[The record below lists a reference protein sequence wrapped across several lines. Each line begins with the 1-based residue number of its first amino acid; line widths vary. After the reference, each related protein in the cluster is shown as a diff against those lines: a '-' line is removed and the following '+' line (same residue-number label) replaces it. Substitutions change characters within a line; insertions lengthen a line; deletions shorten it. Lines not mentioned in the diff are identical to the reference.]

1 MDKWKTKDGQILLIS
16 EMTTNHLKNATNMM
30 ARNEHAI
37 VESMM
42 QSFIKFAGTLN
53 GDASTMLAD
62 AIIDNYYDDDDSYE
76 SEMHYQTCPDEQEF
90 DIMQYPPMEA
100 MMKELKKRGV
110 DHDPQFSGRGL

>member
-1 MDKWKTKDGQILLIS
+1 MLKWKTKSGETMFIY
-16 EMTTNHLKNATNMM
+16 EMTTEHLKNATNLM
-30 ARNEHAI
+30 ARNEDAI
-37 VESMM
+37 AESVM

-53 GDASTMLAD
+53 GDASTMWAES
-62 AIIDNYYDDDDSYE
+62 IINHFYNDEDYDHGLYN
-76 SEMHYQTCPDEQEF
+76 PEQEF